1 MIFAGDIAI
10 PNTNFVLEIPDELKS
25 KDWFVNLEGSL
36 INSEESLQVI
46 NQIKVFNRIDSIEK
60 LNRLIHIGAC
70 SIANNHIQDCHSV
83 NETIL
88 NLDKLGIRYVGG
100 GDSIDEAS
108 KALEINEGL
117 GGMTILSFGWDVIN
131 CPIANKK
138 RGGVNPY
145 ERNHIIKSVRDALR
159 HSDKV
164 ICYFHWGYELE
175 AYPLPYD
182 RELAHSLID
191 MGVHAVI
198 GCHAHRVQQ
207 IEVYKGRPI
216 VYGLGNFVFPQGVYW
231 NGRLKFPLFT
241 KTELAFE
248 ITEQDEWIA
257 HWFVYDI
264 ENNRIFYRGSE
275 RISTSESDFE
285 GKAEYV
291 DLDSHSYDVFFK
303 TNRYHKKMLP
313 VYKSNDGEIIYF
325 MKNSFV
331 KSRGKLISLLLK
343 LNLIKS
349 K

>member
-25 KDWFVNLEGSL
+25 KDWFINLEGSL
-36 INSEESLQVI
+36 INSEEFPQAI
-46 NQIKVFNRIDSIEK
+46 NQIKVFNSVDSIEK
-60 LNRLIHIGAC
+60 LNRFLRIRAF
-70 SIANNHIQDCHSV
+70 SIANNHIQDCHSI
-83 NETIL
+83 NETMR
-88 NLDKLGIRYVGG
+88 NLDKLGINYVGG
-100 GDSIDEAS
+100 GKNIEEAS
-108 KALEINEGL
+108 KALEISDRL
-117 GGMTILSFGWDVIN
+117 SALTILSFGWDVIN
-131 CPIANKK
+131 CPVAKK
-138 RGGVNPY
+138 NSGGVNPY
-145 ERNHIIKSVRDALR
+145 ERNHVIKSVRDALK

-182 RELAHSLID
+182 RELSHTLID
-191 MGVHAVI
+191 MGVYAVI

-216 VYGLGNFVFPQGVYW
+216 VYGLGNFIFPQGKYW

-241 KTELAFE
+241 KTEMAFE

-264 ENNRIFYRGSE
+264 ENCKIYYKTSD
-275 RISTSESDFE
+275 RISNSEFDFE
-285 GKAEYV
+285 GKAEYA

-303 TNRYHKKMLP
+303 SNRYHKKMLP
-313 VYKSNDGEIIYF
+313 VYKSNDGEIIYSI
-325 MKNSFV
+325 KNKFV
-331 KSRGKLISLLLK
+331 KARGKIIALLLK